1 MNIYIGNISYNV
13 SEEELQH
20 EFESF
25 GQIESSKIIRD
36 QYSGRSKGFGFV
48 EMPNEA
54 EAESAIEKLNGR
66 ELKGR
71 KIKVNKARSRS
82 QDRQF
87 GGSRMGG
94 SQGGGRRFY

>member
-1 MNIYIGNISYNV
+1 MNIYIGNISYKV

-25 GQIESSKIIRD
+25 GQVESSKIITD

-71 KIKVNKARSRS
+71 KIKVNKARPRS
-82 QDRQF
+82 QDRQY
-87 GGSRMGG
+87 GGNRMGG
-94 SQGGGRRFY
+94 GRYK